1 MSERI
6 PYFNRKIKVNKT
18 DKIKRQEAIIY
29 KIVKQIPSINDIW
42 YVKYKRDSD
51 TYYIGKED
59 EKIIIVKDIS
69 DDEENEKEKG
79 EKKYKNR
86 WNKSISQGLLIK
98 EKKNK
103 KSCRKKNC
111 KLFFQKQNQ
120 KKKKN
125 KKKIKKKLKDKM
137 LN

>member
-1 MSERI
+1 MSRRLKKKPANIICDKEFLKEF
-6 PYFNRKIKVNKT
+6 PYFNRKIKVNET

-86 WNKSISQGLLIK
+86 
-98 EKKNK
+98 
-103 KSCRKKNC
+103 
-111 KLFFQKQNQ
+111 
-120 KKKKN
+120 
-125 KKKIKKKLKDKM
+125 
-137 LN
+137 

>member
-98 EKKNK
+98 EKKTK
-103 KSCRKKNC
+103 KVAAKKIANC
-111 KLFFQKQNQ
+111 SSRNIT
-120 KKKKN
+120 KKKK
-125 KKKIKKKLKDKM
+125 KKKRKTKVKDKM
-137 LN
+137 FN

>member
-18 DKIKRQEAIIY
+18 DKIKRQETIIY

-51 TYYIGKED
+51 TYYFGKED

-69 DDEENEKEKG
+69 DDKENEKEKG

-86 WNKSISQGLLIK
+86 WNKSITQGLLIK
-98 EKKNK
+98 EKKK
-103 KSCRKKNC
+103 KRLPQKKLQTVLPETEP
-111 KLFFQKQNQ
+111 KKKE

-125 KKKIKKKLKDKM
+125 KSKG
-137 LN
+137 

>member
-69 DDEENEKEKG
+69 DDEENEKGKG

-98 EKKNK
+98 EKK
-103 KSCRKKNC
+103 
-111 KLFFQKQNQ
+111 
-120 KKKKN
+120 KKKKLPQKKLQTVLPETEP
-125 KKKIKKKLKDKM
+125 KKKKKRKKKVKDKM
-137 LN
+137 FN